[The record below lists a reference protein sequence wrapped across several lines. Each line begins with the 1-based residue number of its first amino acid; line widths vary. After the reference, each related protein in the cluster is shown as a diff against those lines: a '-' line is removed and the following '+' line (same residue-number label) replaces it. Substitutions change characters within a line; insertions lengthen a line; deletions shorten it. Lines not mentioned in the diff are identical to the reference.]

1 MRLWRLGQGRRRRC
15 GAGIVA
21 SSAYAAAAVDAIVAV
36 AVAVAATDAAARRA
50 IPGRGWSTDATVWKR
65 ERKRERGNRV
75 KDCDRAG
82 YQLFIVCGERS
93 SK

>member
-15 GAGIVA
+15 GACIVA

-36 AVAVAATDAAARRA
+36 AVAVAATDAARRA

-65 ERKRERGNRV
+65 DRKREGETGL
-75 KDCDRAG
+75 K
-82 YQLFIVCGERS
+82 IVIELVIS
-93 SK
+93 Y

>member
-15 GAGIVA
+15 GACIVA

-36 AVAVAATDAAARRA
+36 AVAATDAASRRA

-65 ERKRERGNRV
+65 EKE
-75 KDCDRAG
+75 
-82 YQLFIVCGERS
+82 GEG
-93 SK
+93 K

>member
-15 GAGIVA
+15 GACIVA
-21 SSAYAAAAVDAIVAV
+21 SSAYAAAAVDAIV

-65 ERKRERGNRV
+65 EKERGEIGL
-75 KDCDRAG
+75 K
-82 YQLFIVCGERS
+82 IVIELVIS
-93 SK
+93 YL

>member
-15 GAGIVA
+15 GACIVA

-36 AVAVAATDAAARRA
+36 AVAATDAARRA

-65 ERKRERGNRV
+65 ERKREGETGL
-75 KDCDRAG
+75 K
-82 YQLFIVCGERS
+82 IVIELVIS
-93 SK
+93 Y

>member
-15 GAGIVA
+15 GACIVA

-36 AVAVAATDAAARRA
+36 AVAATDAARRA

-65 ERKRERGNRV
+65 EKEGRGNRV

-82 YQLFIVCGERS
+82 YQLLIACGERS